1 VFYHTALKNKSVTY
15 RGIKETVR
23 FEQQNGIM
31 LKHNFVSDGLAVEFN
46 ECDVLYAEPPYSP
59 SGLKVFNERAEI
71 DNINFKNL
79 IAALSKILNEWTKP
93 VYLIMSKTDLVK
105 LPSADVIVE
114 TTLNGNAVSMGVWN
128 ENCPIV
134 LPSAELVCQELGS
147 RYKCMGDFA
156 CGYGNS
162 VKNFLI
168 GGGQRFVASDYDGK
182 CVTII
187 SRQINKL

>member
-1 VFYHTALKNKSVTY
+1 MFYHTALKNKSVTY

-31 LKHNFVSDGLAVEFN
+31 LKHN
-46 ECDVLYAEPPYSP
+46 
-59 SGLKVFNERAEI
+59 
-71 DNINFKNL
+71 
-79 IAALSKILNEWTKP
+79 
-93 VYLIMSKTDLVK
+93 LVK